1 MNSKTV
7 DPQNLNKKAEISR
20 RSLGISGRRQ
30 ATDRVAKVKCQICG
44 TVTIPGVNLGN
55 QPIGDLVLS
64 RSQLNRPETFYPL
77 KLQHC
82 PECGLTQLS
91 YIVNPQI
98 VYKNFPFVSGTTQ
111 TATKHLQTLPAQL
124 VKLQNLNAASFAVDI
139 GSNDGTLLKGYI
151 PYGIKFLGIDP
162 SGDPVRIANEQGIE
176 TLHAFFN
183 EETAEYVRKKCG
195 TADAISACGVFGHI
209 ADLESLMRG
218 VKILLAKSGV
228 FATDSQYWLDTL
240 QRLHYDNMFHQH
252 LRYYSMKPLIY
263 LHQQYGMDVFDVERS
278 EVYGGSIRVFTC
290 NTGEYPISERVKKL
304 VALEEKDNL
313 YDEETNKSFSQ
324 KVEERRRKL
333 FESVY
338 RLVSEGKK
346 VIGIGAP
353 AKASTICNY
362 CRLGPDLIEYVT
374 EVNPFRIG
382 KYLPGVR
389 IPIVDEEFMFED
401 PQPADAGILFA
412 WNYYDEIVPKLRK
425 RGFMGEILLP

>member
-1 MNSKTV
+1 MSKESNKVKNNSKTT
-7 DPQNLNKKAEISR
+7 EISR
-20 RSLGISGRRQ
+20 RSLGISGRLR
-30 ATDRVAKVKCQICG
+30 TSDRTAQVKCQICG
-44 TVTIPGVNLGN
+44 TSTIPGVDLGN

-64 RSQLNRPETFYPL
+64 QSQLNQPETFYPL

-91 YIVNPQI
+91 YVVNPKI

-111 TATKHLQTLPAQL
+111 TATKHLQSLPKQL
-124 VKLQNLNAASFAVDI
+124 VKILSLDAKSFAVDI

-151 PYGIKFLGIDP
+151 PSGVKFLGVDP

-183 EETAEYVRKKCG
+183 EETAEYVRKKHG
-195 TADAISACGVFGHI
+195 AADAITACGVFGHI
-209 ADLESLMRG
+209 ADLGSLMRG
-218 VKILLAKSGV
+218 VKILLAKGGV
-228 FATDSQYWLDTL
+228 FATDSQYWLDTM

-263 LHQQYGMDVFDVERS
+263 LHRQYGMDVFDVTRS
-278 EVYGGSIRVFTC
+278 EVYGGSIRVFAC
-290 NTGEYPISERVKKL
+290 NAGEHPISSRVKKL
-304 VALEEKDNL
+304 VALEENEKL
-313 YDEETNKSFSQ
+313 YDAATNEDFTR
-324 KVEERRRKL
+324 KVEDRRRKL

-338 RLVSEGKK
+338 RLASEGKK
-346 VIGIGAP
+346 IIGIGAP

-362 CRLGPDLIEYVT
+362 ARLGSDLIEYVT
-374 EVNPFRIG
+374 EVNPLRIG

-401 PQPADAGILFA
+401 PKPADAAILFA
-412 WNYYDEIVPKLRK
+412 WNYYDEIVPKLRE
-425 RGFMGEILLP
+425 RGFKGEILLP